1 MTGQSTDQPGPGSS
15 EPQAHASIEP
25 LMLVEEAA
33 AILRVAPDW
42 LYRAARA
49 DRIPSVRMGR
59 NVRFRPEDIR
69 ELRDHGLA
77 FDE

>member
-1 MTGQSTDQPGPGSS
+1 MSHDNTR
-15 EPQAHASIEP
+15 EPEAAAGHGMEP

-33 AILRVAPDW
+33 AVLRVAPDW

-69 ELRDHGLA
+69 KLRDHGLV

>member
-1 MTGQSTDQPGPGSS
+1 MTRDHSEATGPDF
-15 EPQAHASIEP
+15 EKTNAHADIEP

>member
-1 MTGQSTDQPGPGSS
+1 
-15 EPQAHASIEP
+15 
-25 LMLVEEAA
+25 MLVEEAA